1 MHGTWALEWTQPHF
15 PYGLGVDVDVDVLA
29 APVS

>member
-15 PYGLGVDVDVDVLA
+15 PYGLGVDVDVLA